1 MHVLPQ
7 ALPAS
12 DASLHASPPPRTHTS
27 GNGCSS
33 GEKDKRLGGS
43 VDSSGAGERGADGRG
58 EASASS
64 SRLIAAPRDSVT
76 HATRMRR
83 ELAAD
88 TNANAMSRDAV
99 VSEFAGLSEFVGRD
113 TSTHGRG
120 VAVGGG
126 AAGGVGAGVGMLG
139 VMGGGRDVP
148 GSVNDVARHLYYP
161 SSAGPLTSL
170 PTRGPRYPSHCRSLS
185 FYSSRPLS
193 VVGLFL

>member
-1 MHVLPQ
+1 
-7 ALPAS
+7 
-12 DASLHASPPPRTHTS
+12 
-27 GNGCSS
+27 
-33 GEKDKRLGGS
+33 
-43 VDSSGAGERGADGRG
+43 VDSSGAGERGVDGRG

-64 SRLIAAPRDSVT
+64 SRLIAAPRDSV
-76 HATRMRR
+76 TRMRR